1 MGQHWRDAAGRERKR
16 IRLWPGPDFTAG
28 FHTFRLSWGPE
39 AIVWYVDGVERF
51 RSVRNIPTE
60 EMYVLVNLAVG
71 GEAAGEPAAT
81 TRFWS
86 RMEVDYMRVWED
98 WRRLR
103 R

>member
-1 MGQHWRDAAGRERKR
+1 MGQHRRDAAGRERKR
-16 IRLWPGPDFTAG
+16 IRPEPDFIAG
-28 FHTFRLSWGPE
+28 FHTFGLFWGPGGDCL
-39 AIVWYVDGVERF
+39 VRRRVERF

-71 GEAAGEPAAT
+71 GEAAGEPAT
-81 TRFWS
+81 TRLWS
-86 RMEVDYMRVWED
+86 RMEVDYMRVGED